1 MKKTKLYLMI
11 FLLTVIIFI
20 TAAATFNMCGI
31 PVEVNV
37 GSSAEEEKAE
47 DPDSTKQVEEKAG
60 EEKPAPEDDMV
71 LDEDIELPGLAVQKE
86 SEKIALEEFNAAVSG
101 VVEEV
106 TSQVVNIKVKVIYVD
121 KFGEERIAE
130 GVGSG
135 VIYTEDGYIITNHHV
150 VQDVSEILVT
160 DFNGDEYPA
169 RLVGS
174 HKDTDI
180 AVLKIEAGDISAA
193 SFTSI
198 EDVKVGEMAIAIG
211 SPFGLSQTVTVGVI
225 SAKGRDIAVSSDAF
239 PMVDL
244 IQTDAAIN
252 RGNSGGP
259 LINASGQV
267 IGINSIIFSPSGA
280 NAGIGFAIPSDT
292 AIVIAGQIIRY
303 GKARIP
309 VVGVNMG
316 DNETEI
322 KGVYIKS
329 VLDGYPADEAGIK
342 SGDIIVEFD
351 EVKILTPYMFFA
363 QILRHDVG
371 DIVRL
376 KIYREGEYITKEL
389 ALVEIS

>member
-71 LDEDIELPGLAVQKE
+71 LDEDIELPGLAEQKE

-180 AVLKIEAGDISAA
+180 AVLKIEAGNIGAA

-363 QILRHDVG
+363 QILRHNVG

>member
-322 KGVYIKS
+322 KGVYIKN
-329 VLDGYPADEAGIK
+329 VMDGFPADEAGIK